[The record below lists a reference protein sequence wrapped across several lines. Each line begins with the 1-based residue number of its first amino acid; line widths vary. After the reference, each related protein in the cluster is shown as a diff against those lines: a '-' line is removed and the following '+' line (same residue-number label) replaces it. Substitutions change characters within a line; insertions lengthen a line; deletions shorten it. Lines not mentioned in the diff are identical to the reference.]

1 MTSSTPVPD
10 TTPHRA
16 VVVLSRALDQAGDVL
31 EAVHPDD
38 LGRPTPCEDWDVAHL
53 VAHLLA
59 DPVNLLA
66 MGRGEDVD
74 WSAEP
79 PLVEEGWAPEFRNRA
94 DDLIHH
100 WHQVD
105 DEHAGA
111 ADFNTAE
118 IATHTWDLAR
128 AVGYEGDLDPEV
140 AERGLAFMN
149 ATMKPEM
156 RGGAFAPE
164 REAPADA
171 DAYARLAA
179 FAGREVG

>member
-1 MTSSTPVPD
+1 MTTPSTD

-38 LGRPTPCEDWDVAHL
+38 LGRATPCTDWDVAHL
-53 VAHLLA
+53 VAHLVA

-66 MGRGEDVD
+66 LGRGEEVD

-79 PLVEEGWAPEFRNRA
+79 PLLASGWAQEFRNRA

-105 DEHAGA
+105 DDAAAGA
-111 ADFNTAE
+111 DFHTAE
-118 IATHTWDLAR
+118 IATHTWDLVR
-128 AVGYEGDLDPEV
+128 AIGYHGPLDTEV
-140 AERGLAFMN
+140 AERGLAFMS

-156 RGGAFAPE
+156 RGKAFHPE
-164 REAPADA
+164 VEAPAGA
-171 DAYARLAA
+171 GPSARLAA
-179 FAGREVG
+179 FTGRPVG